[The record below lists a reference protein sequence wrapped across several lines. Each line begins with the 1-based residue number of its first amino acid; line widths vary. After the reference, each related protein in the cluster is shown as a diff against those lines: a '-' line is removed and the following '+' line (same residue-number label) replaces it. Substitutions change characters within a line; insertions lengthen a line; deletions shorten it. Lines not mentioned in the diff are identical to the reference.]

1 MECERLAQEAIL
13 KREKELA
20 EADKMKK
27 IQRKNYLEQELSKLR
42 TELLNVK
49 GLFSGRKKRDIE
61 ERILSIEKELSSMK

>member
-1 MECERLAQEAIL
+1 
-13 KREKELA
+13 
-20 EADKMKK
+20 MKK